1 MQEEISQ
8 LIREQIA
15 AEHLDVEMAG
25 NHCTVTI
32 VSDEFEGLSPVKKQ
46 QRVYQCLNEKI
57 ASGEIHAVNISA
69 LTPAQWQA
77 RQG

>member
-1 MQEEISQ
+1 MQEEINR

-15 AEHLDVEMAG
+15 VEHLEIEMAD
-25 NHCTVTI
+25 NHCTLVI
-32 VSDEFEGLSPVKKQ
+32 VSAEFEGLSPVKKQ

-57 ASGEIHAVNISA
+57 ASGEIHAVNIRA

-77 RQG
+77 

>member
-1 MQEEISQ
+1 MQEEINR

-15 AEHLDVEMAG
+15 VEHLEIEMAG
-25 NHCTVTI
+25 NHCTLVI
-32 VSDEFEGLSPVKKQ
+32 VSAEFEGLSPVKKQ

-57 ASGEIHAVNISA
+57 ASGEIHAVNIRA

-77 RQG
+77 

>member
-1 MQEEISQ
+1 MQEEINR

-15 AEHLDVEMAG
+15 VEHLDIEMAG
-25 NHCTVTI
+25 NHCTLVI
-32 VSDEFEGLSPVKKQ
+32 VSAEFEGLSPVKKQ

-57 ASGEIHAVNISA
+57 ASGEIHAVNIRA

-77 RQG
+77 